1 MPKRLNGSANTGK
14 KIMNNLDAFS
24 YSYIGPDNSTSTTNY
39 RFKWSFGSQSGTAVI
54 SLTKDNHI
62 DQSSTLNCDQNRYDF
77 LRPLGAYNDQT
88 LYDVFAMM
96 LDNAVRYRAQI
107 IS

>member
-24 YSYIGPDNSTSTTNY
+24 YSYIGPDNSASTTNY

-96 LDNAVRYRAQI
+96 LDNAGI
-107 IS
+107 EHK

>member
-88 LYDVFAMM
+88 LYDVFAMT
-96 LDNAVRYRAQI
+96 LDNAGI
-107 IS
+107 EHK

>member
-77 LRPLGAYNDQT
+77 LRPLVAYNDQT

-96 LDNAVRYRAQI
+96 LDNAGI
-107 IS
+107 EHK

>member
-88 LYDVFAMM
+88 LYYVFAMM
-96 LDNAVRYRAQI
+96 LDNAGI
-107 IS
+107 EHK

>member
-96 LDNAVRYRAQI
+96 LDNAGIEANLKK
-107 IS
+107 

>member
-1 MPKRLNGSANTGK
+1 MPKRLNGSANTGQ

-24 YSYIGPDNSTSTTNY
+24 YSYIGPDNSTRTTNS

-96 LDNAVRYRAQI
+96 LDNAGI
-107 IS
+107 EHK

>member
-14 KIMNNLDAFS
+14 KIMHNLDTFS

-39 RFKWSFGSQSGTAVI
+39 RFEWSFGSQRGTAVI
-54 SLTKDNHI
+54 SLTEDNRI
-62 DQSSTLNCDQNRYDF
+62 DQLSTLNCDQNRYDF
-77 LRPLGAYNDQT
+77 LRPLGAYNDPT

>member
-24 YSYIGPDNSTSTTNY
+24 YSYIGPDNSTSTTYY
-39 RFKWSFGSQSGTAVI
+39 RFDWSFGSQSGTAVI

-96 LDNAVRYRAQI
+96 LDNAGI
-107 IS
+107 EHK

>member
-14 KIMNNLDAFS
+14 KIMHNLDTFS

-39 RFKWSFGSQSGTAVI
+39 RYECTFGSQSGTAVI

-62 DQSSTLNCDQNRYDF
+62 GQSSTLNCDQNRYDF
-77 LRPLGAYNDQT
+77 LRPLGAYNDPT

>member
-54 SLTKDNHI
+54 SLT
-62 DQSSTLNCDQNRYDF
+62 SRL
-77 LRPLGAYNDQT
+77 L
-88 LYDVFAMM
+88 
-96 LDNAVRYRAQI
+96 
-107 IS
+107 

>member
-96 LDNAVRYRAQI
+96 LGNAGI
-107 IS
+107 EHK